1 MMKRFAAF
9 AACLALILGCVAGLA
24 GCSQQSELKLGTG
37 NEGGMYYRFGNALS
51 EASANDDAVPTIA
64 VETTAGSSANL
75 RLLSQGFLD
84 MATVQA
90 DTLYDAANGTGL
102 FANSGSYDGFSAV
115 TGLYTEAC
123 QIVVRADSGIRSVSD
138 LVGKTVSIGER
149 ESGVLQNALQILDAY
164 NLKESDF
171 VAEYLG
177 FSDAAAALADGSI
190 DAAFVTAAVPTP
202 AVASLADSAGMRL
215 VGLDAPVIDALL
227 AHYDYYMPCTVPAN
241 TYAGQADAVQTVGVR
256 AVLVARNGMSS
267 DQVRAVLNLLFDE
280 GIPLSATLGDGLQP
294 VLEDASVGVPVGF
307 HPGAA
312 SYLVERGIVVE
323 EAADGG
329 TSGGVTASQDD

>member
-1 MMKRFAAF
+1 MKRFAAF
-9 AACLALILGCVAGLA
+9 AACLALTLSCVVGLF
-24 GCSQQSELKLGTG
+24 GCSQQSALKLGTG
-37 NEGGMYYRFGNALS
+37 NEGGMYYQFGNVLA
-51 EASANDDAVPTIA
+51 EASESDADVPTIA

-102 FANSGSYDGFSAV
+102 FANSGSYDGFSVV

-123 QIVVRADSGIRSVSD
+123 QIVVRADSDIRSVSD
-138 LVGKTVSIGER
+138 LAGKTVSIGER

-171 VAEYLG
+171 TAEYLG
-177 FSDAAAALADGSI
+177 FSDAAAALEDGSI

-202 AVASLADSAGMRL
+202 AVTSLADSTGVRL
-215 VGLDAPVIDALL
+215 IGIDASIIDSLM

-241 TYAGQADAVQTVGVR
+241 TYAGQTEAVQTVGVR
-256 AVLVARNGMSS
+256 AVLVARNGMSN
-267 DQVRAVLNLLFDE
+267 DQVKAVLNLLFSGDVPLAETLGE
-280 GIPLSATLGDGLQP
+280 GIQP
-294 VLEDASVGVPVGF
+294 VLGEATVGIPVGF

-312 SYLVERGIVVE
+312 AFFDEQGIVVE
-323 EAADGG
+323 EVDDGG
-329 TSGGVTASQDD
+329 TGNAVSGSQDD

>member
-1 MMKRFAAF
+1 MKRFAAF
-9 AACLALILGCVAGLA
+9 AACLALTLSCVVGLF
-24 GCSQQSELKLGTG
+24 GCSQQSALKLGTG
-37 NEGGMYYRFGNALS
+37 NEGGMYYQFGNVLA
-51 EASANDDAVPTIA
+51 EASESDADVPTIA

-102 FANSGSYDGFSAV
+102 FANSGSYDGFSVV

-123 QIVVRADSGIRSVSD
+123 QIVVRADSDIRSVPD
-138 LVGKTVSIGER
+138 LAGKTVSIGER

-171 VAEYLG
+171 TAEYLG
-177 FSDAAAALADGSI
+177 FSDATAALEDGSI

-202 AVASLADSAGMRL
+202 AVTSLADSTGVRL
-215 VGLDAPVIDALL
+215 IGIDASIIDSLM

-241 TYAGQADAVQTVGVR
+241 TYAGQTEAVQTVGVR
-256 AVLVARNGMSS
+256 AVLVARNGMSN
-267 DQVRAVLNLLFDE
+267 DQVKAVLNLLFSGDVPLAETLGE
-280 GIPLSATLGDGLQP
+280 GIQP
-294 VLEDASVGVPVGF
+294 VLGEATVGIPVGF

-312 SYLVERGIVVE
+312 AFFDEQGIVVE
-323 EAADGG
+323 EVDDGG
-329 TSGGVTASQDD
+329 TGNAVSGSQDD